1 MSACLNACGSSPAAN
16 EAMKIA
22 VRDGAKFGVHF
33 FSKRPGIPSAPVA
46 LRESMFYKRFCTVC
60 TDTGEN
66 WHSRRRS
73 CEGSLVQRVSVS
85 AVWTRWT
92 GRLGSL
98 TIAAEVSLSEIKVA
112 RGDGWDFTRPV
123 LVGEFRRLHSF
134 LGDLECWR
142 CTCPWSVGSLKLWI
156 TLLHFVWE
164 QWRIGRVFGQLSV
177 SLEFLTN

>member
-22 VRDGAKFGVHF
+22 VRDGAKFGAHF

-46 LRESMFYKRFCTVC
+46 LRESMFCERFCTIC

-98 TIAAEVSLSEIKVA
+98 TIAAKVSVSEIKVA
-112 RGDGWDFTRPV
+112 RGG
-123 LVGEFRRLHSF
+123 G
-134 LGDLECWR
+134 
-142 CTCPWSVGSLKLWI
+142 
-156 TLLHFVWE
+156 
-164 QWRIGRVFGQLSV
+164 
-177 SLEFLTN
+177 